1 MSIDFEGRIKD
12 AMSALY
18 EQRDRMLAVKRDL
31 DESTASVT
39 SKDRMVSVTVGPQ
52 GQVVSLTFHTKA
64 YQTMAPAELTAVLLT
79 VLNDARARMGA
90 QVIEQIKGF
99 DSFGDH
105 LRVVT
110 GMTGMP
116 DSLEELMKPLRAMG
130 SSFGLEEAQEEAKAA
145 RQDEF
150 VAAEAEAA
158 RERAERAGRQ
168 DEFAAESESRI
179 PTGKQDE
186 FSG

>member
-1 MSIDFEGRIKD
+1 MSIDFEGRIKE

-18 EQRDRMLAVKRDL
+18 EQRDKMLAVKRDL
-31 DESTASVT
+31 ESATASVT

-52 GQVVSLTFHTKA
+52 GQVVSLTFHNKA
-64 YQTMAPAELTAVLLT
+64 YQAMAPAELSAALVA
-79 VLNDARARMGA
+79 VLNDARARMGT

-116 DSLEELMKPLRAMG
+116 HDLEELMKPLRSMG

-145 RQDEF
+145 RQE
-150 VAAEAEAA
+150 
-158 RERAERAGRQ
+158 
-168 DEFAAESESRI
+168 EFAAESDAAREKAEHVGKQEEFAAESQSRI
-179 PTGKQDE
+179 PAGRQEE
-186 FSG
+186 FNG